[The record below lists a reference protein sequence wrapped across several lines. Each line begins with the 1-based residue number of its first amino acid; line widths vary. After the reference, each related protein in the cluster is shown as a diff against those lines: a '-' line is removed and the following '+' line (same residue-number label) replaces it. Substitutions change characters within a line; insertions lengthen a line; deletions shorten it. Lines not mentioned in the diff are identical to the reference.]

1 MMVQMG
7 MHRIV
12 IDSGRINAS
21 KRFHID
27 ATSAAEEDQ
36 SSRFD
41 TRTTIGASGSF
52 GFGLWSASASISSTI
67 GYVSTDDVRTRE
79 NLTASAYLNNSVELH
94 FRTDQVPLD
103 RIASQHTVDRLRLNT
118 LNPERELDIARQ
130 ADAARLRL
138 EAAAP
143 APAPSCSAS
152 AFQRGRP
159 GAIRHRVRAHAD
171 STSPPPRA
179 RFPARHRFRRHFW
192 MPRR

>member
-1 MMVQMG
+1 MLAMMVQMG

-79 NLTASAYLNNSVELH
+79 NLTASAYLNSSVELH

-103 RIASQHTVDRLRLNT
+103 RIPHRLPLGRGFRPGT
-118 LNPERELDIARQ
+118 AFAIISGFRGVERRIVSAKC
-130 ADAARLRL
+130 AARIGR
-138 EAAAP
+138 
-143 APAPSCSAS
+143 AS
-152 AFQRGRP
+152 TERVLGRQQKRRIELLNLSVSP
-159 GAIRHRVRAHAD
+159 
-171 STSPPPRA
+171 TSPATPSYRGLS
-179 RFPARHRFRRHFW
+179 RSFW
-192 MPRR
+192 VAT